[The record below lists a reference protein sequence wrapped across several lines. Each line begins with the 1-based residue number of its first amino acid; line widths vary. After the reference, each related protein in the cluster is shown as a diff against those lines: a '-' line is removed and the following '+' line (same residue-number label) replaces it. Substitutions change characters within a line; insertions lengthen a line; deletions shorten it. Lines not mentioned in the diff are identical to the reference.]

1 MLSTM
6 LIATLSV
13 HLGLSDAVA
22 PIISK
27 IIKCPRCLSMW
38 LTFIALLFHGSDI
51 VFAGALSLLV
61 AFVSNYFIFVLLFL
75 NKFYEWLWERINNQK
90 K

>member
-1 MLSTM
+1 
-6 LIATLSV
+6 
-13 HLGLSDAVA
+13 
-22 PIISK
+22 
-27 IIKCPRCLSMW
+27 MW